1 MVHRWSG
8 RRTFQGIDR
17 SVEVKEHERLFW
29 LLFAPPWCMRVGIAG
44 SDEFMMIAV
53 LLGEAEGVNR

>member
-8 RRTFQGIDR
+8 RRTFQGIDQ
-17 SVEVKEHERLFW
+17 SVEVNEHERLFW
-29 LLFAPPWCMRVGIAG
+29 LLFAPPCMRVGIAG
-44 SDEFMMIAV
+44 SEVFIMIAV